1 MKLAI
6 STKHSA
12 LDIKGMSHR
21 WLSQYVVALGTQ
33 QTCVR
38 TIPWQ
43 GEQTSGL
50 LRAFNVR
57 FEWWI
62 ISQNESFLTI
72 KMSMKFEN
80 IHFSATAFCFI
91 FWGHHLGPYIS
102 YRFFENTNFRFCWI
116 VICWD
121 IQFVVIWFWLIKIS
135 SAVHICIWIVVCNSK
150 ISILVRFVFHRDSLV
165 VTAAPQLTSTGN
177 LRQQEEGNNTQSVK
191 FRILLLKFKN
201 IIQILWRSKTM

>member
-91 FWGHHLGPYIS
+91 FL
-102 YRFFENTNFRFCWI
+102 R
-116 VICWD
+116 
-121 IQFVVIWFWLIKIS
+121 S
-135 SAVHICIWIVVCNSK
+135 SSWTIY
-150 ISILVRFVFHRDSLV
+150 
-165 VTAAPQLTSTGN
+165 
-177 LRQQEEGNNTQSVK
+177 
-191 FRILLLKFKN
+191 
-201 IIQILWRSKTM
+201 IIQIFWEHQFSILLNCDLLRYPVCCHLILTYWDQQHCTYLYLDCCMQLENFHFGSICFPPGFFGCNSSTTTYKHRQPAATRRRKQHPISEI